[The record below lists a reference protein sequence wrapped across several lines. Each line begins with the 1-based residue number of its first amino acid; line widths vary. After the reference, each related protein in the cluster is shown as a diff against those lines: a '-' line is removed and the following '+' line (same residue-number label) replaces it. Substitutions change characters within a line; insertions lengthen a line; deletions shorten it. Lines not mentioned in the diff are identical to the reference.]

1 MAQYRARSNNRRQQT
16 YTGRNSAYVHG
27 NVVRRLDEGIYAP
40 QRPPKKQLSNTARK
54 NREKARHMSLGYVF
68 FLSCA
73 VVAAGFILTIYIGLQ
88 SDITNSIKNISRL
101 ESQLNSLKLDNDEE
115 YSRITNSVDLE
126 EVKRVAI
133 QELGM
138 KYAEEGQ
145 IVTITG
151 GGSDYMRQVADIPQ

>member
-1 MAQYRARSNNRRQQT
+1 M
-16 YTGRNSAYVHG
+16 
-27 NVVRRLDEGIYAP
+27 
-40 QRPPKKQLSNTARK
+40 
-54 NREKARHMSLGYVF
+54 
-68 FLSCA
+68 
-73 VVAAGFILTIYIGLQ
+73 
-88 SDITNSIKNISRL
+88 
-101 ESQLNSLKLDNDEE
+101 NSLKLDNDEE
-115 YSRITNSVDLE
+115 YSRITNSVDLD

>member
-1 MAQYRARSNNRRQQT
+1 MAQYRARGDNRRQQA
-16 YTGRNSAYVHG
+16 YTGRNGVYVHG
-27 NVVRRLDEGIYAP
+27 NVVRRLDEEIYAP
-40 QRPPKKQLSNTARK
+40 RQPKKQLSNTARK

-115 YSRITNSVDLE
+115 YSRITNSVDLD

>member
-1 MAQYRARSNNRRQQT
+1 MAQYRTRGDDRRQQA
-16 YTGRNSAYVHG
+16 YTGRNNAYVHG
-27 NVVRRLDEGIYAP
+27 NTVRKLDERVYVP
-40 QRPPKKQLSNTARK
+40 ERPRRQISNTTRK
-54 NREKARHMSLGYVF
+54 NREKAGHMNLGYVL
-68 FLSCA
+68 FLSGA
-73 VVAAGFILTIYIGLQ
+73 IMAAGFILTIYIGLQ

-101 ESQLNSLKLDNDEE
+101 ESQLNTLKLDNDEE
-115 YSRITNSVDLE
+115 YSRITNNIDLE

-145 IVTITG
+145 IVTVTG

>member
-1 MAQYRARSNNRRQQT
+1 MAQYRARGDNRRQQA
-16 YTGRNSAYVHG
+16 YTGRNGAYVHG
-27 NVVRRLDEGIYAP
+27 NVVRKLDEGIYAP
-40 QRPPKKQLSNTARK
+40 RQPKEQLSNTARK

>member
-1 MAQYRARSNNRRQQT
+1 MAQYRARRENRRQQT
-16 YTGRNSAYVHG
+16 YTGRSSAYVHG
-27 NVVRRLDEGIYAP
+27 NAVRRLYERIYVP
-40 QRPPKKQLSNTARK
+40 EKPRKQISNTARK
-54 NREKARHMSLGYVF
+54 NREKASHMSLGYVL

-73 VVAAGFILTIYIGLQ
+73 VIAAGFILMIYIGLQ

-101 ESQLNSLKLDNDEE
+101 ESRLNTLKLDNDEE
-115 YSRITNSVDLE
+115 YSRITSNIDLE
-126 EVKRVAI
+126 EVKRIAI

-145 IVTITG
+145 IVTVTG

>member
-1 MAQYRARSNNRRQQT
+1 
-16 YTGRNSAYVHG
+16 
-27 NVVRRLDEGIYAP
+27 
-40 QRPPKKQLSNTARK
+40 
-54 NREKARHMSLGYVF
+54 MSLGYVL

-73 VVAAGFILTIYIGLQ
+73 VIAAGFILMIYIGLQ

-101 ESQLNSLKLDNDEE
+101 ESRLNTLKLDNDEE
-115 YSRITNSVDLE
+115 YSRITSNIDLE
-126 EVKRVAI
+126 EVKRIAI

-145 IVTITG
+145 IVTVTG

>member
-1 MAQYRARSNNRRQQT
+1 MAQYRTIRDNRRQQT

-27 NVVRRLDEGIYAP
+27 NAVRRLDEEIHAP
-40 QRPPKKQLSNTARK
+40 QRYGKQNSNTARK
-54 NREKARHMSLGYVF
+54 NREKARHMSFGYVL

-73 VVAAGFILTIYIGLQ
+73 VIVAGFILTVYIGLQ

-101 ESQLNSLKLDNDEE
+101 ESQLNSLRLDNDEE
-115 YSRITNSVDLE
+115 YSRITNSIDLE

-145 IVTITG
+145 IVIITG

>member
-1 MAQYRARSNNRRQQT
+1 M
-16 YTGRNSAYVHG
+16 
-27 NVVRRLDEGIYAP
+27 
-40 QRPPKKQLSNTARK
+40 
-54 NREKARHMSLGYVF
+54 
-68 FLSCA
+68 
-73 VVAAGFILTIYIGLQ
+73 TIYIGLQ

-115 YSRITNSVDLE
+115 YSRITNSVDLD

>member
-1 MAQYRARSNNRRQQT
+1 MAQYRRRGNNRRWQT
-16 YTGRNSAYVHG
+16 YTGRNGAYVHG
-27 NVVRRLDEGIYAP
+27 NAARKLDERIYAP
-40 QRPPKKQLSNTARK
+40 KGPKKQISNTARK
-54 NREKARHMSLGYVF
+54 NREKAHHMNFGYVL
-68 FLSCA
+68 FLSGA
-73 VVAAGFILTIYIGLQ
+73 VIASAVILTIYLGLQ

-101 ESQLNSLKLDNDEE
+101 ESELNTLKQDNDEE
-115 YSRITNSVDLE
+115 YSRITNSVDLD

-145 IVTITG
+145 IVTVTE

>member
-1 MAQYRARSNNRRQQT
+1 MLWRSI
-16 YTGRNSAYVHG
+16 GREETTDVHG
-27 NVVRRLDEGIYAP
+27 NTVRKLDERVYVP
-40 QRPPKKQLSNTARK
+40 ERPRRQISNTTRK
-54 NREKARHMSLGYVF
+54 NREKAGHMNLGYVL
-68 FLSCA
+68 FLSGA
-73 VVAAGFILTIYIGLQ
+73 IMAAGFILTIYIGLQ

-101 ESQLNSLKLDNDEE
+101 ESQLNTLKLDNDEE
-115 YSRITNSVDLE
+115 YSRITNNIDLE

-145 IVTITG
+145 IVTVTG

>member
-1 MAQYRARSNNRRQQT
+1 MAQYRARGDNRRQQA

-27 NVVRRLDEGIYAP
+27 NVVRKLDEGIYASR
-40 QRPPKKQLSNTARK
+40 QPKKQLSNTARK

-73 VVAAGFILTIYIGLQ
+73 VVATGFILTIYIGLQ